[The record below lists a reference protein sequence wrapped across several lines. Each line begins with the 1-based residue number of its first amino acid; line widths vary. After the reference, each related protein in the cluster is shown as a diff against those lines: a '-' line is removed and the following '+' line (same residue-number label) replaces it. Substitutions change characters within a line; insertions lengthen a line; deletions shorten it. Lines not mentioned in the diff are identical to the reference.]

1 MFISDIISAD
11 GFGLSELTAAIYR
24 APYAPNSIA
33 KAGLFS
39 ESGVTTTTATIELY
53 DGALGLVQTS
63 ARGTSPGVV
72 SQEKRTRKTFEAPR
86 IATMESILADS
97 LQNRRV
103 FGDTSMDAL
112 EIVRDRAIARL
123 RNQIEMT
130 HEHQRVTALQGIVLD
145 ADNTPIINLFT
156 EFGLTQ
162 QVLAG
167 VATATD
173 VRSQI
178 FTAITLA
185 ESVLGNATP
194 TGYKVFCGKTFWA
207 SLIAN
212 KSIVNTYIYS
222 QDAASVRGDT
232 TQSFVFGGVEF
243 IRYRGG
249 YIADGEAYLCPEGVQ
264 DMFVSYFAP
273 ADYMETVGTMGLPMY
288 AKAFEMDRN
297 RGILLEAQSNPLH
310 LVTRPDAVIKLTA

>member
-1 MFISDIISAD
+1 MLINDIINTD
-11 GFGLSELTAAIYR
+11 GFSLSELTAAIYK
-24 APYAPNSIA
+24 APYIPNGIA

-39 ESGVTTTTATIELY
+39 ESGVTTTTATVELLE
-53 DGALGLVQTS
+53 GALGLVQTS
-63 ARGTSPGVV
+63 ARGTAPSTV

-97 LQNRRV
+97 LQSRRS
-103 FGDTSMDAL
+103 FGNSSMDTLAL
-112 EIVRDRAIARL
+112 VRDRAVNRL

-130 HEHQRVTALQGIVLD
+130 HEHQRATALQGIVLD
-145 ADNTPIINLFT
+145 ADNIPLINLFT

-162 QVLAG
+162 QVLTG

-185 ESVLGNATP
+185 ESALGNAAP
-194 TGYKVFCGKTFWA
+194 TGYKVFCGKAFWA
-207 SLIAN
+207 ALIAN

-222 QDAASVRGDT
+222 QDAAAVRGDT

-249 YIADGEAYLCPEGVQ
+249 YIADNEAYLCPEGVQ
-264 DMFVSYFAP
+264 DLFVSYFAP

-288 AKAFEMDRN
+288 AKAFEMERN

-310 LVTRPDAVIKLTA
+310 LVTRPDAVIKLTV